1 MQFKTFICHF
11 LVITS
16 VTLPTI
22 TKAEDALEKK
32 HGIIVTPFT
41 GYRYDVFQWS
51 IPKGYASSGKKISEL
66 TWKNHISE
74 TGIKIETKPEENR
87 FNFQGQLKYGYILK
101 QSRNQD
107 SDWDDIGEFA
117 RSFSNVKGNVFD
129 LSGAVGFSRNMASM
143 LITYYMGI
151 DYSKYKMRN
160 YGLYY
165 SIHRFHNQNIN
176 SILGHEHPKSQLV
189 ASYNFSNYSPW
200 LGASINYSFNDKFTI
215 IPTVKLYLFSLF
227 AKADWVINE
236 GFKHDPSFTDKAFG
250 IGGSFDTELL
260 YKYSNN
266 LDLRLNVG
274 IKKLVMTKGK
284 KKAFYVDDTIS
295 CKLKKLSFVS
305 SSVSAGIKYHF

>member
-1 MQFKTFICHF
+1 M
-11 LVITS
+11 
-16 VTLPTI
+16 
-22 TKAEDALEKK
+22 
-32 HGIIVTPFT
+32 
-41 GYRYDVFQWS
+41 
-51 IPKGYASSGKKISEL
+51 
-66 TWKNHISE
+66 
-74 TGIKIETKPEENR
+74 
-87 FNFQGQLKYGYILK
+87 
-101 QSRNQD
+101 
-107 SDWDDIGEFA
+107 
-117 RSFSNVKGNVFD
+117 SF
-129 LSGAVGFSRNMASM
+129 
-143 LITYYMGI
+143 
-151 DYSKYKMRN
+151 
-160 YGLYY
+160 
-165 SIHRFHNQNIN
+165 NIN
-176 SILGHEHPKSQLV
+176 NILGRTNPKSQLV

-260 YKYSNN
+260 Y